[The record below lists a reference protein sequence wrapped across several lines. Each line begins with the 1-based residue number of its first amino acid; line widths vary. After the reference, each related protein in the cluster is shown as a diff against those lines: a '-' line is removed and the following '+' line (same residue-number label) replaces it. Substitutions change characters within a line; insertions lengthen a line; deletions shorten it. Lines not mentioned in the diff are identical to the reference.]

1 MSIDL
6 DAVRRAVIVSASSEI
21 GAALA
26 DHWLSVGWPVTGTYR
41 TESASVHDLERR
53 GVPLVHC
60 DVGDPRSVAKACEDL
75 RETLGTWD
83 VLVLCPGAQE
93 PVGAFEASSFKE
105 WEESVRVNFS
115 GQMQIVHEMLPW
127 RSKSWDIGPCVLF
140 FAGGG
145 TNSATLN
152 YSAYTISK
160 IALTKMCELLDAEI
174 PDTRFVI
181 IGPGWVRTKIHE
193 ATLNAGPDGAGAN
206 YERTRA
212 MLATGDLVPMDKVVG
227 SFDWV
232 VSQPREVVGGRNFST
247 LHDAWGTDD
256 LAEALQH
263 SPDMYK
269 LRRHGNNWRPGQTG

>member
-1 MSIDL
+1 MSISPDGG
-6 DAVRRAVIVSASSEI
+6 RRALIISATSDI

-26 DHWLSVGWPVTGTYR
+26 EHWLSAGWLVAGTYR
-41 TESASVHDLERR
+41 TQSATVDDLTRK
-53 GVPLVHC
+53 GVPLIHC
-60 DVGDPRSVAKACEDL
+60 DLGDPLGVAKACVSL

-93 PVGAFEASSFKE
+93 PVGAFEACRFEE
-105 WEESVRVNFS
+105 WEASVRVNFS
-115 GQMQIVHEMLPW
+115 GQMQVVREMLPW
-127 RSKSWDIGPCVLF
+127 RSKDRGIGPCVLF

-160 IALTKMCELLDAEI
+160 IALVKMCELLDAEI
-174 PDTRFVI
+174 PDTRFAI
-181 IGPGWVRTKIHE
+181 IGPGWVRTKIHD
-193 ATLNAGPDGAGAN
+193 ATLEAGPDAAGAN

-212 MLATGDLVPMDKVVG
+212 MLATGDLVPMNRVIG
-227 SFDWV
+227 SCDWV

-247 LHDAWGTDD
+247 LHDAWGTDE
-256 LAEALQH
+256 LAEALRH

-269 LRRHGNNWRPGQTG
+269 LRRHGNTWRPSQKG

>member
-1 MSIDL
+1 MSISPDN
-6 DAVRRAVIVSASSEI
+6 VRRAVIVSASSDI

-26 DHWLSVGWPVTGTYR
+26 GHWLSLGWLVTGTYR
-41 TESASVHDLERR
+41 TESASVHDLKRR

-60 DVGDPRSVAKACEDL
+60 DVGDPRSVAKACEGL
-75 RETLGTWD
+75 RETLGAWD

-93 PVGAFEASSFKE
+93 PVGAFEACSFGE
-105 WEESVRVNFS
+105 WEASLRVNFS
-115 GQMQIVHEMLPW
+115 GQMHIVHEMLPW
-127 RSKSWDIGPCVLF
+127 RSKNWDIGPCAVF

-160 IALTKMCELLDAEI
+160 IALIKMCELLGAEI

-193 ATLNAGPDGAGAN
+193 ATLNAGPDAAGAN

-212 MLATGDLVPMDKVVG
+212 MLANGDLVSMDKVV
-227 SFDWV
+227 SSCDWV
-232 VSQPREVVGGRNFST
+232 ISQPREVVGGRNFST
-247 LHDAWGTDD
+247 LHDAWGTGE
-256 LAEALQH
+256 LVEALRH

-269 LRRHGNNWRPGQTG
+269 LRRHGNTWCPSQKG